1 MSDLSRRPGNH
12 PTRAQREQRIYRV
25 VVGSTVFAAGG
36 IVLLV
41 LGIFGIGSI
50 GLAILLLVLG
60 AVGGFAA
67 RRMLNP

>member
-1 MSDLSRRPGNH
+1 MSDLSPRPGNR

-25 VVGSTVFAAGG
+25 VVGSTVLAAAG

-41 LGIFGIGSI
+41 LAVFGIGSI

-67 RRMLNP
+67 RKMLTP